1 MSRLKTCIF
10 CTLGFGTP
18 LAQGEAQVPPFVDA
32 DGDGINDALQGMH
45 RVRGRVR
52 GGGDWS
58 TALSKLKLTAD
69 QQARL
74 KQASRDYRKTVDPI
88 NTALGTAQARLK
100 GAMETA
106 QPDQKTIDTHIDA
119 ISAMR
124 TLLQKADVAY
134 RMNVQGIL
142 TPEQWMALNTAS
154 GELKAGAG
162 ARATKKGGFD
172 IFVDEDG
179 DGICDG
185 RGVGRKPP
193 PGPEEHRAEERR
205 GQGHPGK

>member
-1 MSRLKTCIF
+1 MNRLKIF
-10 CTLGFGTP
+10 MLCTMGFGMI

-58 TALSKLKLTAD
+58 TALSKLKLPPD
-69 QQARL
+69 QRARL
-74 KQASRDYRKTVDPI
+74 KQASRDYQKTVDPI
-88 NTALGTAQARLK
+88 NTAIGTAQARLK
-100 GAMETA
+100 GAMEAA

-134 RMNVQGIL
+134 RMTVQGIL

-185 RGVGRKPP
+185 RGIGRKPPP
-193 PGPEEHRAEERR
+193 PGPEEHRQ